1 MKKMMNKFQSGFL
14 WFLAGIQILSPLW
27 QAVWFGYDSIGLF
40 LWELAAGFAGAYLCR
55 ILAGLLKRV
64 EILEKQNKN
73 DT

>member
-1 MKKMMNKFQSGFL
+1 MKNKFKYGFL
-14 WFLAGIQILSPLW
+14 WVLAGIQILSPLW

-40 LWELAAGFAGAYLCR
+40 LWELAAGLAAAYLCR

-64 EILEKQNKN
+64 GILEKQNKN

>member
-1 MKKMMNKFQSGFL
+1 MIKYIILYFY
-14 WFLAGIQILSPLW
+14 AGIQILSPLW

-40 LWELAAGFAGAYLCR
+40 LWKLAVGFAGAYLCR